1 MNLLMHYNYT
11 DHLRVSVS
19 APRLYLSSKL
29 CSSINCAATE
39 ANNGQNIL
47 TTLFSVHH
55 HQQHFSNLQCVYCCV
70 LPFAL
75 EGVCTHH
82 RRANCK
88 KKMRKPYAC
97 FVHPHNITFPLC
109 YFVLMMRMLIAIR
122 IIMVPCTPYW
132 ISHLSLFGSCTFSE
146 CRAVRIL
153 LMILILI

>member
-1 MNLLMHYNYT
+1 MHPGSIAAPN
-11 DHLRVSVS
+11 S
-19 APRLYLSSKL
+19 AHRSI
-29 CSSINCAATE
+29 CSAATE

-70 LPFAL
+70 LPLFAL

-88 KKMRKPYAC
+88 RKMRKPYAC

-109 YFVLMMRMLIAIR
+109 YFVLMMRMLIAII

-132 ISHLSLFGSCTFSE
+132 ISHLSLFGNCTFSE
-146 CRAVRIL
+146 
-153 LMILILI
+153 